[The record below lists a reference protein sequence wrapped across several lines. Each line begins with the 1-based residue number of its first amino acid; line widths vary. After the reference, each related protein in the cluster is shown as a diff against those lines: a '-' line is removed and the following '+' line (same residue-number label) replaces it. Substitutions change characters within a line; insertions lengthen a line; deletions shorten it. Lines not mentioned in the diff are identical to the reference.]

1 MPAREC
7 TAPARASRFA
17 VDPRPHGISRSLHED
32 GAKDL
37 APGAPPLLVR
47 PTLARIDTAA
57 LAHNLRVTGE
67 HVGAA
72 CRVLAVVKADGYGHG
87 AIGAA
92 RAFVDA
98 GAWGLAVSLVEE
110 GVELREAG
118 IFAPVVVLGGVP
130 PASADVIVHRQL
142 RPVVWSVD
150 HLDMLAAAV
159 TRAGAR
165 PLPVHLKIDTG
176 MSRLG
181 LLPRDLTVVL
191 DWLRRDAGRTI
202 ALEGVMTH
210 LACADDT
217 DDQLTNLRQLGS
229 FADCLATISARGL
242 QPELRH
248 ACNSAGLV
256 RFRGAHYDMVRPGIA
271 LYGAASGE
279 AVELDGLQLAMS
291 VHARVLGV
299 RELPAGVRVSYGGR
313 AQLERDSRVAIVPI
327 GYGDGYPR
335 AMSGKAQMLV
345 RGHRCNV
352 LGSITMDV
360 CMLDVT
366 DLPDVRVGEEVTV
379 LGRQGLDRIDL
390 YELAQWANTVPYEI
404 TCGISKRV
412 PRSYA

>member
-1 MPAREC
+1 M
-7 TAPARASRFA
+7 
-17 VDPRPHGISRSLHED
+17 DPRLHAISRRLTSD

-37 APGAPPLLVR
+37 AQAPQQLLVR
-47 PTLARIDTAA
+47 PTVARIDTSV
-57 LAHNLRVTGE
+57 LAHNLRVVDE
-67 HVGAA
+67 HVGPG

-110 GVELREAG
+110 GVELREAS

-130 PASADVIVHRQL
+130 PGAADVIVHRRL

-150 HLDMLAAAV
+150 HLEMLAAAV
-159 TRAGAR
+159 SRAGAN

-181 LLPRDLTVVL
+181 LLPRDLGPVL
-191 DWLRRDAGRTI
+191 DWLRRDGGRTI
-202 ALEGVMTH
+202 ELEGVMTH
-210 LACADDT
+210 LACADETEDE
-217 DDQLTNLRQLGS
+217 LTNVRQLAS
-229 FADCLATISARGL
+229 FSDCLATIGARGL
-242 QPELRH
+242 QPTLRH

-256 RFRGAHYDMVRPGIA
+256 RFHGAHYDMVRPGIA
-271 LYGAASGE
+271 LYGAASGKD
-279 AVELDGLQLAMS
+279 VELGGLQLAMS

-313 AQLERDSRVAIVPI
+313 VQLERDSRVAIVPI

-345 RGHRCNV
+345 RGHRCDV

-379 LGRQGLDRIDL
+379 LGRQGLGRIDL

-412 PRSYA
+412 PRSYV